1 MAARQSRW
9 LRCLWQPCHTVTA
22 GVNVFVLTRVAPN
35 PLKQGRKIRPAMFE
49 LDPKLR
55 QDTIPIGGLVLSRLL
70 LMNDATFPWLILV
83 PAEPDIRELHELQ
96 QGQQMQLMAEITAI
110 SRLMADIF
118 KPDKINVAALGN
130 IVPQLHV
137 HLIARFRS
145 DAAWP
150 GPVWGKVPA
159 KPYEKAEAEQLL
171 DAIRSRLAVRI
182 VRDEAV

>member
-1 MAARQSRW
+1 
-9 LRCLWQPCHTVTA
+9 
-22 GVNVFVLTRVAPN
+22 
-35 PLKQGRKIRPAMFE
+35 MFE

-83 PAEPDIRELHELQ
+83 PAEPDIRELHELA

-110 SRLMADIF
+110 SRLMAEIF

-130 IVPQLHV
+130 VVSQLHV
-137 HLIARFRS
+137 HVIARFRS

-150 GPVWGKVPA
+150 GPVWGKLLA
-159 KPYEKAEAEQLL
+159 KPYEKAELERML

>member
-1 MAARQSRW
+1 M
-9 LRCLWQPCHTVTA
+9 
-22 GVNVFVLTRVAPN
+22 
-35 PLKQGRKIRPAMFE
+35 PAMFE
-49 LDPKLR
+49 LDSKLR

-83 PAEPDIRELHELQ
+83 PAQPDIREIHELA

-130 IVPQLHV
+130 VVPQLHV
-137 HLIARFRS
+137 HVIARFRT
-145 DAAWP
+145 DPAWP
-150 GPVWGKVPA
+150 DPVWGRAPA
-159 KPYEKAEAEQLL
+159 KPYEKSQAEHLL
-171 DAIRSRLAVRI
+171 GAIRSRLAVRI